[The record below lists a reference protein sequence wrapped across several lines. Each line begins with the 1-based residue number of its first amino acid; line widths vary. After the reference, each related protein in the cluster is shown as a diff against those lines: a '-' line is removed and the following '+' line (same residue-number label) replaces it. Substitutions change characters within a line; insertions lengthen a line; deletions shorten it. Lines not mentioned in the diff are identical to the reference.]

1 MSSMSNYSC
10 RWAAKLLVKDYV
22 AKPYVQR
29 DTMLRHSN
37 GLASEWYENVWKPGL
52 PWYTEESIRRGAFS
66 TLLGLQIT
74 KQSGDWRAISIGD
87 TCVFQI
93 RDDQLIRGWPLEKK
107 ENFGRFPV
115 LLSTNNVAN
124 ENIGKKIV
132 TTNGQANIGDIF
144 VLATD
149 ALSVYFLEQNEKA
162 KRPWQNLKEIE
173 SQGFEAWIDK
183 LRDGSQIRNDDVTC
197 IIIECEAVEA

>member
-1 MSSMSNYSC
+1 MSNYSC

-66 TLLGLQIT
+66 TLLGLRII
-74 KQSGDWRAISIGD
+74 KQSGIWKAISIGD
-87 TCVFQI
+87 TCAFQI
-93 RDDQLIRGWPLEKK
+93 HDNQLIRSWPLEKK
-107 ENFGRFPV
+107 EDFGRSPL
-115 LLSTNNVAN
+115 LLSTNIVAN

-132 TTNGQANIGDIF
+132 TTKGQANIGDIF
-144 VLATD
+144 ILATD
-149 ALSVYFLEQNEKA
+149 ALSVWFLEQDEKA
-162 KRPWQNLKEIE
+162 KRPWLTLKEIE
-173 SQGFEAWIDK
+173 SQGFEAWIDD
-183 LRDGSQIRNDDVTC
+183 LRNRSQIRNDDVTC
-197 IIIECEAVEA
+197 IIIDCRAVEA